1 MANKQDLRI
10 VKTKKNIY
18 EGFIEIMEK
27 KSFEEIKVSE
37 ICEVSLI
44 NRSTFYAH
52 FEDKYDLFNS
62 LMNDLK
68 SKLRSEVDPNLEYKD
83 IKEFYMKTI
92 SLVLER
98 LDESKSIYLKM
109 MNNNRNSV
117 AMDMI
122 YDTLRESI
130 QARVGQYYHGDI
142 PIDIITN
149 FYVGGIANVIML
161 WLVNPRYTKDDV
173 NSYLDRLIFNN

>member
-1 MANKQDLRI
+1 MTKKLDLRI
-10 VKTKKNIY
+10 IKTKKSIY
-18 EGFIEIMEK
+18 EGFIEVMEK

-37 ICEVSLI
+37 ICEKALI

-62 LMNDLK
+62 LLNDMK
-68 SKLRSEVDPNLEYKD
+68 SQLRSEIDPNLDYKD

-92 SLVLER
+92 SLVLEH
-98 LDESKSIYLKM
+98 LDESKGIYLKM

-122 YDTLRESI
+122 YDTLKESI
-130 QARVGQYYHGDI
+130 QDRVGTYYHGDI

-149 FYVGGIANVIML
+149 FYVGGISNVLML

-173 NSYLDRLIFNN
+173 NEYLDKLILNN